1 MKAPPGLSIV
11 GWSGVGK
18 TTLVERLVPE
28 LRARGLRVGVVKHS
42 SDAHPLHRADSD
54 TARFERGGAALVAFA
69 TPAGVQLTVK
79 EEPEKALLPLLERFA
94 DAVDLVLVEGWKEGP
109 LPKLEVWRE
118 GHGPLLA
125 STRADVLAVV
135 SDAPKLPEGTPE
147 GLRRFRPEELH
158 GLAVFISR
166 LAREPARES

>member
-1 MKAPPGLSIV
+1 MKAPPALSII

-28 LRARGLRVGVVKHS
+28 LRAQGLRVGVVKHS

-54 TARFERGGAALVAFA
+54 TARFERGGAELVAFA
-69 TPAGVQLTVK
+69 TPAGVQLTVN
-79 EEPEKALLPLLERFA
+79 EDPEKALLPLLERFA

-125 STRADVLAVV
+125 STRPEVLAVV
-135 SDAPKLPEGTPE
+135 TDTPRLPETAPE
-147 GLRRFRPEELH
+147 GLRRFRLEELREI
-158 GLAVFISR
+158 AVFITR
-166 LAREPARES
+166 LAREPAHEP

>member
-1 MKAPPGLSIV
+1 MRTPPALSII

-18 TTLVERLVPE
+18 TTLVERLVSE
-28 LRARGLRVGVVKHS
+28 LRAQGLRVGVVKHS
-42 SDAHPLHRADSD
+42 SDAHPLHRAESD

-79 EEPEKALLPLLERFA
+79 EDPEKALLSLLERFA
-94 DAVDLVLVEGWKEGP
+94 DAVDLVLVEGWKAGP

-125 STRADVLAVV
+125 STHPDVLAVV
-135 SDAPKLPEGTPE
+135 TDAAKLPEAAPE
-147 GLRRFRPEELH
+147 GLRRFQMVELH
-158 GLAVFISR
+158 EIATFIMR
-166 LAREPARES
+166 LAREPTHEP

>member
-1 MKAPPGLSIV
+1 MKAPLALSVV

-42 SDAHPLHRADSD
+42 SDEHPLHRAGSD
-54 TARFERGGAALVAFA
+54 TDRFERAGAELVAFA

-79 EEPEKALLPLLERFA
+79 EQPAQALVALIGRFA
-94 DAVDLVLVEGWKEGP
+94 DLVELVLVEGWKDGP
-109 LPKLEVWRE
+109 LSKLEVWRE

-125 STRADVLAVV
+125 STRSDVLAVV
-135 SDAPKLPEGTPE
+135 TDAPALPEGAPE
-147 GLRRFRPEELH
+147 GLRRFGTAELQ
-158 GLAVFISR
+158 GIAVFIAR
-166 LAREPARES
+166 LAREQADEP

>member
-1 MKAPPGLSIV
+1 MKAPPALSVV

-42 SDAHPLHRADSD
+42 SDPHPLHRSGSD
-54 TARFERGGAALVAFA
+54 TARFERAGAALVAFA

-79 EEPEKALLPLLERFA
+79 EAPDSALLPLLARFA
-94 DAVDLVLVEGWKEGP
+94 DSVDLVLVEGWKEGP

-125 STRADVLAVV
+125 ASRPEVLAVV
-135 SDAPKLPEGTPE
+135 SDAPALPEGAPE
-147 GLRRFRPEELH
+147 GLRRFRTAEVQ
-158 GLAVFISR
+158 GLAVFIAQ
-166 LAREPARES
+166 LAREQAHEP

>member
-1 MKAPPGLSIV
+1 MKAPPALSVI

-42 SDAHPLHRADSD
+42 SDQHPLHRAGSD
-54 TARFERGGAALVAFA
+54 TARFEQGGAALVGFA

-79 EEPEKALLPLLERFA
+79 EEPEKALLPLLQRFA
-94 DAVDLVLVEGWKEGP
+94 DAVELVLVEGWKEGP

-125 STRADVLAVV
+125 ATRSDVLAVV
-135 SDAPKLPEGTPE
+135 TDAPRLPEGAPE
-147 GLRRFRPEELH
+147 GLRRFGTEELP
-158 GLAVFISR
+158 GLAELITH
-166 LAREPARES
+166 LAREQAHEP

>member
-1 MKAPPGLSIV
+1 MKAPPALSII
-11 GWSGVGK
+11 GWSSAGK

-28 LRARGLRVGVVKHS
+28 LSARGLRVGVVKHS
-42 SDAHPLHRADSD
+42 SDVHPLHRVDSD
-54 TARFERGGAALVAFA
+54 TARFQRGGVALVAFA

-79 EEPEKALLPLLERFA
+79 EDPEKALLPLLGRFV

-125 STRADVLAVV
+125 SVRPDVRAVV
-135 SDAPKLPEGTPE
+135 TDALKLPEAAPE
-147 GLRRFRPEELH
+147 GLRHFRPEELPEI
-158 GLAVFISR
+158 AMFIMR
-166 LAREPARES
+166 LTREPTHEP

>member
-1 MKAPPGLSIV
+1 MRAPLALSVV

-42 SDAHPLHRADSD
+42 SDEHPLHRAGSD
-54 TARFERGGAALVAFA
+54 TDRFEQVGAELVAFA

-79 EEPEKALLPLLERFA
+79 EPPAQALLAVIGRFA
-94 DAVDLVLVEGWKEGP
+94 DRVELVLVEGWKDGP
-109 LPKLEVWRE
+109 LSKLEVWRE

-125 STRADVLAVV
+125 STRSDVLAVV
-135 SDAPKLPEGTPE
+135 TDAPTLPEGAPE
-147 GLRRFRPEELH
+147 GLRRFGTAELQ
-158 GLAVFISR
+158 GIAVFIAR
-166 LAREPARES
+166 LAREQADEP